1 MLGPELVNHVIKPTP
16 LFSTG
21 TPSLQLSHPVPR
33 ELGLSNYQTIN
44 ALIQSN
50 SAGLL
55 YLKMNNRRLEL
66 PEHYRKLDNRVIQLQ
81 VRETADGIILIPGR
95 VLPKALTPLPAVNLH
110 PDSVGPVSGRSRQL
124 LQNLNLGFKDI
135 ASFVPPD
142 LASRLSGWI
151 RASSLSFPPLLSGI
165 DIKNIIANS
174 GLTKFE
180 SNYLTIALLID
191 LLRSSMPAGPERKL
205 IEEFFGDLLLRSE
218 SAARAMQRG
227 DVYLECAG
235 LINQTPFDLVMSRR
249 ESKGSGDGDDE
260 DSPRWQVDLYTYFS
274 DDDQVWL
281 TVQALSPVKLDVA
294 IWMTS
299 AAYFALAKEALRD
312 LRVEL
317 EDSGI
322 DVASLELY
330 NLQKGS
336 VPNIRSPT
344 SSSSISNIDLQV

>member
-21 TPSLQLSHPVPR
+21 TPSLQLTHPVPR
-33 ELGLSNYQTIN
+33 ELGLS
-44 ALIQSN
+44 
-50 SAGLL
+50 
-55 YLKMNNRRLEL
+55 KL
-66 PEHYRKLDNRVIQLQ
+66 PEHYRKWDDRVIQLQ
-81 VRETADGIILIPGR
+81 VRETPDGIVLVPGR
-95 VLPKALTPLPAVNLH
+95 VQPKALAPLPGLNLYS
-110 PDSVGPVSGRSRQL
+110 DTVEYVSGRSRQL

-135 ASFVPPD
+135 ASLVSPD
-142 LASRLSGWI
+142 LAGRLAGWI

-165 DIKNIIANS
+165 DIKNIISNS

-191 LLRSSMPAGPERKL
+191 LLRSSIPEGAQRKL

-227 DVYLECAG
+227 DVYFECAG

-249 ESKGSGDGDDE
+249 ESNGSEGDDNE
-260 DSPRWQVDLYTYFS
+260 DAPRWQVDLYTFFS

-281 TVQALSPVKLDVA
+281 TVQALSPVKLDIAV
-294 IWMTS
+294 WMTS
-299 AAYFALAKEALRD
+299 APYFALAKEALRD

-317 EDSGI
+317 EGSGI

-330 NLQKGS
+330 NSHKGS
-336 VPNIRSPT
+336 FPTIPSLT

>member
-1 MLGPELVNHVIKPTP
+1 
-16 LFSTG
+16 
-21 TPSLQLSHPVPR
+21 
-33 ELGLSNYQTIN
+33 
-44 ALIQSN
+44 
-50 SAGLL
+50 
-55 YLKMNNRRLEL
+55 
-66 PEHYRKLDNRVIQLQ
+66 
-81 VRETADGIILIPGR
+81 
-95 VLPKALTPLPAVNLH
+95 
-110 PDSVGPVSGRSRQL
+110 

-135 ASFVPPD
+135 ASLVSPD
-142 LASRLSGWI
+142 LAGRLSGWI

-165 DIKNIIANS
+165 DIKNIISNS

-191 LLRSSMPAGPERKL
+191 LLRSSMSDGAERKL

-227 DVYLECAG
+227 DVYFECAG

-249 ESKGSGDGDDE
+249 ESNGSGGGDNE
-260 DSPRWQVDLYTYFS
+260 DAPRWQVELYTYFS
-274 DDDQVWL
+274 EDDQVWL

-299 AAYFALAKEALRD
+299 ATYFALAKEALRG

-330 NLQKGS
+330 NLHKGS
-336 VPNIRSPT
+336 VPTIRAPT